1 LNRSRLRFALGH
13 SYIPGMTTREYWTK
27 RLREAEQ
34 ELDAATRPSDVNAAA
49 ARLMVAKTELKRLEI
64 SQPIRRL
71 FRQAGRKRAAN
82 PAV

>member
-1 LNRSRLRFALGH
+1 MDDRA
-13 SYIPGMTTREYWTK
+13 YWMNK
-27 RLREAEQ
+27 LREAEQ
-34 ELDAATRPSDVNAAA
+34 ELEAATRLGDVNAAA
-49 ARLMVAKTELKRLEI
+49 SKLMGARTALKRLEL